1 MTNSTKSDTGL
12 AAVRWLAF
20 MDNIDERGRLT
31 AVESG
36 ISLPFP
42 IRRVFYVHQVLP
54 GEDRGGHAHRDTDQV
69 LTAVGGS
76 LHVVVSDGREHRRY
90 RLDHPGWGI
99 YLPRMI
105 WVRMYDF
112 SRGSACLV
120 FASTHYDRSMSIR
133 TWREYLQ
140 ELGRSWF
147 PEPGLETPLVAD
159 APVDRQ
165 TKQNNAAG
173 GTS

>member
-1 MTNSTKSDTGL
+1 MTNSTKSDAGI
-12 AAVRWLAF
+12 AAVRWLEF
-20 MDNIDERGRLT
+20 MDSIDERGRLT
-31 AVESG
+31 AVEG
-36 ISLPFP
+36 EISLPFA
-42 IRRVFYVHQVLP
+42 IKRVFYVHQVRP

-69 LTAVGGS
+69 LTVLGGS
-76 LHVVVSDGREHRRY
+76 LDVVVSDGREHRRY

-112 SRGSACLV
+112 SPGSACLV

-147 PEPGLETPLVAD
+147 PEPGLETPLAAD
-159 APVDRQ
+159 GPEGSAEQ
-165 TKQNNAAG
+165 ENAAG
-173 GTS
+173 GLL